1 MSTRR
6 SRRNVPATNQETA
19 TDIPVSMSRARRNV
33 SSARPVPLAKVSR
46 QPLSSPSSQQSLH
59 LTVKLPA
66 SKLRQATGMAPP
78 ARAAKPSVSL
88 SSREQ
93 FVGGEIIE
101 GKRARNVKKS
111 YVLESDSEDEE
122 DEEMEDVAGD
132 NDAEGESVE
141 EEEEEEEDDDDDD
154 EMADQDAEG
163 EDDDADG
170 DVDMDI
176 PPPPP
181 IIKIS
186 RAEKG
191 KKPTISMKPTGK
203 SDSKTVEAKEAPE
216 VSDDEELSELDS
228 EVEEEE
234 EGMQLGNEEE
244 AEGEEEEDLDEID
257 DDEEEED
264 DELDS
269 DDETPAGGSRA
280 STPDLTK
287 LTKRQRARLEEGGS
301 GHLLAL
307 PDGASSQLRSSLH
320 YTNSPYRSTSQ
331 EAFDSRGACHA
342 SCRDG
347 SAQEESE

>member
-6 SRRNVPATNQETA
+6 SRRNVSSTNQETA
-19 TDIPVSMSRARRNV
+19 TDMPVSMSRARRNV
-33 SSARPVPLAKVSR
+33 SGSQPVPLAKVSR
-46 QPLSSPSSQQSLH
+46 QPSSSPSSQQSLH
-59 LTVKLPA
+59 FTVKLPA

-78 ARAAKPSVSL
+78 ARSSKSSVSL

-122 DEEMEDVAGD
+122 EDEEMEDIAD
-132 NDAEGESVE
+132 DDDAEGESVDEEE
-141 EEEEEEEDDDDDD
+141 EEEEEEEDE

-176 PPPPP
+176 PLPPPT
-181 IIKIS
+181 IKIS

-191 KKPTISMKPTGK
+191 KKPSISVKPTRK
-203 SDSKTVEAKEAPE
+203 SDGKTAEAKEAPE
-216 VSDDEELSELDS
+216 ASDDEELSELES

-234 EGMQLGNEEE
+234 EGMQLGNEED
-244 AEGEEEEDLDEID
+244 AEGEEEEDLEEV

-307 PDGASSQLRSSLH
+307 PDGMHS
-320 YTNSPYRSTSQ
+320 NP
-331 EAFDSRGACHA
+331 SRRVPC
-342 SCRDG
+342 
-347 SAQEESE
+347 

>member
-6 SRRNVPATNQETA
+6 SRRNTTAAIPEAA

-33 SSARPVPLAKVSR
+33 STAQPVPLAKVSR
-46 QPLSSPSSQQSLH
+46 QPSSSPSSQQSLH

-78 ARAAKPSVSL
+78 TRTAKPSVSL

-122 DEEMEDVAGD
+122 EDEEMEDVGD
-132 NDAEGESVE
+132 DDEAEGESVE
-141 EEEEEEEDDDDDD
+141 EEEEEEEEDDD

-163 EDDDADG
+163 EDDDADADG
-170 DVDMDI
+170 DVDMEI

-181 IIKIS
+181 TIKIS

-191 KKPTISMKPTGK
+191 KKPTISVKPTGK
-203 SDSKTVEAKEAPE
+203 SDGKTVEAKEDPE
-216 VSDDEELSELDS
+216 VSDDEELSELES

-234 EGMQLGNEEE
+234 EGMQLGNEED
-244 AEGEEEEDLDEID
+244 AEGEEEDLEEVDDE
-257 DDEEEED
+257 EEEED

-307 PDGASSQLRSSLH
+307 PDGMIINNMFPCVMLTTLQK
-320 YTNSPYRSTSQ
+320 
-331 EAFDSRGACHA
+331 FK
-342 SCRDG
+342 
-347 SAQEESE
+347 